1 LSEESRDLTT
11 FTAPDG
17 RRYRYRRCPFGLNNS
32 PSQLNLILGNLFND
46 KSRFHSLACYA
57 DDLTIYS
64 CNWKSHLQQLELTLR
79 TLQAVRLSCNPRKTE
94 IGASE
99 IEYLGYM
106 VSGDSVRMSKK
117 RIQVINDISA
127 PKNLKA
133 LQRLLGMFQYW
144 KKLIPYFSKNTHHMR
159 SLLKKDAAFS
169 WTAQCQSE
177 LDYLKSC
184 LVSDPILKPFDSN
197 REIIIHID
205 GSSHGLGFA
214 VLQCGDDNNLHAVK
228 YGSYATTPHQA
239 KYTADDLEAVALI
252 YALRSIESVALLKH
266 GTIITDN
273 SHVLHIKDWTPV
285 NNWQRRMLTHILQ
298 FNLTILFIKGSR
310 NLLADALPRMYQ
322 DSTVQERAD
331 HQATFMHETDDV
343 VLPVTAIETCSVR
356 CRYRTRPMGRTGP
369 LAQTAEALMA
379 QPNTRPFYCP
389 SRRATAIKR
398 ADRRR
403 RTDECRRRRD

>member
-1 LSEESRDLTT
+1 
-11 FTAPDG
+11 
-17 RRYRYRRCPFGLNNS
+17 
-32 PSQLNLILGNLFND
+32 
-46 KSRFHSLACYA
+46 
-57 DDLTIYS
+57 
-64 CNWKSHLQQLELTLR
+64 
-79 TLQAVRLSCNPRKTE
+79 
-94 IGASE
+94 
-99 IEYLGYM
+99 
-106 VSGDSVRMSKK
+106 VSGDSVRVSN
-117 RIQVINDISA
+117 RFQVIGCVINDISA

-177 LDYLKSC
+177 LDCLKSC

-239 KYTADDLEAVALI
+239 KYTADDLEAVALM

-266 GTIITDN
+266 VTIITDN

-285 NNWQRRMLTHILQ
+285 NNWQRRMLTYILQ

-310 NLLADALPRMYQ
+310 NFLADALSIMYQ

-343 VLPVTAIETCSVR
+343 VLPVTTRSMVR
-356 CRYRTRPMGRTGP
+356 TALNGDRDLQRARQISDSPDAPHGSASADGRGVNGSAEHTTVLLPEPASDGNKTR
-369 LAQTAEALMA
+369 
-379 QPNTRPFYCP
+379 RPTP
-389 SRRATAIKR
+389 T
-398 ADRRR
+398 DRRMKAAKGLTHYQIR
-403 RTDECRRRRD
+403 RLP